1 MNINKERWDGIV
13 IDNERIQEAFD
24 PESSTPGSII
34 GFDKALEAAELK
46 IKTDMVSSMVAL
58 TLKHQDTTKEQEAEL
73 SDIVS
78 AATKEYQDKVNEL
91 PANMRY
97 AVWNFRLNS

>member
-1 MNINKERWDGIV
+1 MNINIEGWDGID
-13 IDNERIQEAFD
+13 IDRMQEAFVSE
-24 PESSTPGSII
+24 PSTSSSII
-34 GFDKALEAAELK
+34 GFDRALEAAELK
-46 IKTDMVSSMVAL
+46 IKTDMISSMAAL
-58 TLKHQDTTKEQEAEL
+58 ALKHQDTTKEQKAEL